1 MVFGR
6 VFVGVGRGGSL
17 VNKGLREEVRLGPDY
32 RRQRPA
38 KEAGAPERVNGA
50 KQRSLSAH
58 ARLLLTYP

>member
-1 MVFGR
+1 M
-6 VFVGVGRGGSL
+6 
-17 VNKGLREEVRLGPDY
+17 NKGLREEVRLGPDY

-50 KQRSLSAH
+50 KPRSLSAH